1 MKLFKQISFLITA
14 YCLLS
19 FVSCSEKDSDEEK
32 YDPNT
37 NKITGKVEKGPFVS
51 GSTITIQP
59 MNSKLQILG
68 SMFSTTITDNTG
80 SFTFDSKEFQAPYA
94 EMTATGY
101 FFNEVTGDLSN
112 GVLVLRA
119 LVDLSDKSSVNVN
132 ILTHLKYQRIKKLIQ
147 SGKSFKE
154 ANAQAQNELLAM
166 FGLQKYASVDASQ
179 YSITSGTD
187 ESAALIAVSSILLNR
202 RDEAVL
208 TEYLSKL
215 SQEFSENGDFSS
227 TTKAQI
233 KKDKSDLLGFLPD
246 IRENIIGRYTELG
259 MKVQVK
265 NLPEYFDWDDD
276 GTAGNEILK
285 AGESVTLDKT
295 QISVPK
301 EGGTYTISIHSPIP
315 VYTDSLPFKP
325 GESTSIGSLFKS
337 MYEGDNGGKSII
349 RSIENKVITIKV
361 AKSQSRRTETS
372 AVNLYDY
379 MGKVVATVNLTIEGD
394 QNAKLPLLGTDVK
407 AFFSNIASNLYSA
420 YSNFN
425 TLEQY
430 YYYRELKMLPLPSNN
445 SVLSDTWNS
454 FFRANMNLL
463 YLKNLEAQR
472 LGIYQDYFNV
482 FYAMYHYTMI
492 VGWGD
497 LPYSYGKVFNINS
510 RIPRVDKSK
519 ILDDLKIKLVQ
530 AIENLEEKKN
540 QPMADANGLFF
551 VSKDVARILLA
562 NIYMYEHNWSS
573 ARTLLAKVRSNGYYQ
588 LDRSSEY
595 EKESNG
601 IIFGLFNDKFVASTS
616 QVKVSA
622 CLPIQSVTD
631 VYLLSAECEYHL
643 RNTLEA
649 KSLLTQVASAKGLT
663 VSNDI
668 LTGIKEARSKLLLYN
683 TNYFAFLKRNNLAI
697 NDCGIQ
703 NYQLLF
709 PIPSN
714 EMDVNPIMTQNPG
727 Y

>member
-1 MKLFKQISFLITA
+1 MKAFKQVTSLITA
-14 YCLLS
+14 LCLFS
-19 FVSCSEKDSDEEK
+19 FVSCSEKDSEEEK
-32 YDPNT
+32 YAPHT
-37 NKITGKVEKGPFVS
+37 YKVTGKVEKGPFVS

-59 MNSKLQILG
+59 MDSKLQILG
-68 SMFSTTITDNTG
+68 SMLSTTITDNMG

-94 EMTATGY
+94 EMSATGY
-101 FFNEVTGDLSN
+101 FFNEVTGELSN
-112 GVLVLRA
+112 GVLVLRS
-119 LVDLSDKSSVNVN
+119 LVDLSDKSTANVN
-132 ILTHLKYQRIKKLIQ
+132 IITHLKYPRVKKLVQ

-154 ANAQAQNELLAM
+154 ANAQTQKELLAA

-202 RDEAVL
+202 RNEAVL

-227 TTKAQI
+227 TTKTQI
-233 KKDKSDLLGFLPD
+233 KKDKSDLLGSLPY
-246 IRENIIGRYTELG
+246 IRKNIIERYTELG

-265 NLPEYFDWDDD
+265 NLIEYFDWNDD

-285 AGESVTLDKT
+285 DGESVTLDKT

-315 VYTDSLPFKP
+315 VYTDVLSVSAEEPSTGNFLESL
-325 GESTSIGSLFKS
+325 
-337 MYEGDNGGKSII
+337 YEGDNGGKSII
-349 RSIENKVITIKV
+349 SSIENNVITIKV

-372 AVNLYDY
+372 VVNLYDC
-379 MGKVVATVNLTIEGD
+379 MGKVVATINLTIEGD
-394 QNAKLPLLGTDVK
+394 QNAKLPLLSTNAK
-407 AFFSNIASNLYSA
+407 AFFSNITSNLYSA
-420 YSNFN
+420 YGSFN

-430 YYYRELKMLPLPSNN
+430 YYYKELKLLPLSSNS
-445 SVLSDTWNS
+445 SVLSDAWRN
-454 FFRANMNLL
+454 FYRANMSIL
-463 YLKNLEAQR
+463 YFKNLEAER

-482 FYAMYHYTMI
+482 FYAMYYYTMI

-497 LPYSYGKVFNINS
+497 VPYNYGKQFDMNF
-510 RIPRVDKSK
+510 RIPRVDKNK
-519 ILDDLKIKLVQ
+519 ILDDLKTKLVQ

-540 QPMADANGLFF
+540 QPMAGANGLFF

-562 NIYMYEHNWSS
+562 NIYMYEQNWSS
-573 ARTLLAKVRSNGYYQ
+573 AKILLAKVRSNGYYQ
-588 LDRSSEY
+588 LDNSSEY

-601 IIFGLFNDKFVASTS
+601 IILGLFNNNFSASTS
-616 QVKVSA
+616 EIKVPA

-643 RNTLEA
+643 RNTSEA
-649 KSLLTQVASAKGLT
+649 KSLLAKVTSAKGIT

-668 LTGIKEARSKLLLYN
+668 LTGIKEVRSKLLLHN

-697 NDCGIQ
+697 SDCGIQ

-709 PIPSN
+709 PIPLQELDSN
-714 EMDVNPIMTQNPG
+714 PNMTQNPG